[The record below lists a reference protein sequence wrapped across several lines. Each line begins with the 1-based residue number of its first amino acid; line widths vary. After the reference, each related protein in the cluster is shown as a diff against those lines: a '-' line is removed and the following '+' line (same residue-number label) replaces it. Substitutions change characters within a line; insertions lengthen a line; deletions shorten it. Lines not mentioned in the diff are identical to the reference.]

1 MDEFLLRA
9 TRSLRIVKKYD
20 RWSAGR
26 LAASLARQS
35 TNREAQNRKGFG
47 RRSVRDAR
55 VLQNEKAL

>member
-1 MDEFLLRA
+1 MISFASYMLSANLEK
-9 TRSLRIVKKYD
+9 ID

-55 VLQNEKAL
+55 VLQNEIAL

>member
-1 MDEFLLRA
+1 MLSANLEK
-9 TRSLRIVKKYD
+9 ID

-55 VLQNEKAL
+55 VLQNEIAL

>member
-1 MDEFLLRA
+1 MLSANLEE
-9 TRSLRIVKKYD
+9 IV

-55 VLQNEKAL
+55 VLQNEIAI